1 MKMPT
6 ALDEHFSGTNAL
18 FMAVP
23 GLVDMVTG
31 LGPASPVSSLFAVK
45 IVDKRPK
52 MAGGLKFDSALLN
65 RLLYDRRQ

>member
-23 GLVDMVTG
+23 GLIDMVTG
-31 LGPASPVSSLFAVK
+31 PGPCFPGIKSFCCQ
-45 IVDKRPK
+45 DC
-52 MAGGLKFDSALLN
+52 
-65 RLLYDRRQ
+65 